1 MTRLVEPGDNRLAVD
16 LLVHTEPFLRGL
28 RGARLFTDPKDKG
41 ESYSSVRL
49 TPEDDRLII
58 SAANP
63 LAMFVTSAPLVEGA
77 WSDAGVIDLPVW
89 QIAEILAVYGGKHEF
104 EDQLRITADEVRV
117 KMVDASGFIDML
129 DHNWPRKSMTEAAPD
144 VPPAVEGIWG
154 VERDTI
160 PPVSASLMRRIAE
173 AGKVFNLAD
182 IITEATHTHYLFAIG
197 PYARATAAVPQCFR
211 PEDDEDSADREVLGV
226 LDDAEIDELVHAMT
240 LVTDTQMAS
249 STMLQRKMRISFV
262 HAHRLL
268 DELEERGIVGPADG
282 ATSRKVLV
290 GKKGCGSLIAMLRGE
305 NTTACTDTAE
315 AGDDDH
321 DAEVRA
327 ENNRGGFRLVTATP
341 PKNGGL

>member
-1 MTRLVEPGDNRLAVD
+1 MSRLIEPGDNRLAVD
-16 LLVHTEPFLRGL
+16 LLVHTDPFLRGL
-28 RGARLFTDPKDKG
+28 RGARLFADPKDKG

-117 KMVDASGFIDML
+117 KMVDTSGFIDML
-129 DHNWPRKSMTEAAPD
+129 DHNWPRRNMAEAAPD

-154 VERDTI
+154 VDRDTV

-182 IITEATHTHYLFAIG
+182 IITAATHTHYLFTIG
-197 PYARATAAVPQCFR
+197 PYARATAAIPQNFR
-211 PEDDEDSADREVLGV
+211 PEDEDAADREVLGV
-226 LDDAEIDELVHAMT
+226 LDAAEIDELVRALT
-240 LVTDTQMAS
+240 LVTDSQTAS
-249 STMLQRKMRISFV
+249 PSMLQRKMRITFV
-262 HAHRLL
+262 RAQRLL
-268 DELEERGIVGPADG
+268 EEMEARGIVGPDTG
-282 ATSRKVLV
+282 ATVRQVLV
-290 GKKGCGSLIAMLRGE
+290 KKKGREALVAMLRGE
-305 NTTACTDTAE
+305 ATTATTAEDTTE

-321 DAEVRA
+321 DEEVRA
-327 ENNRGGFRLVTATP
+327 ENNRGGFRLVTANPTD
-341 PKNGGL
+341 GGV